1 MKSLHAFMA
10 MAQTRW
16 WCGGSNSERTSR
28 RTGKC

>member
-16 WCGGSNSERTSR
+16 WCGSNSERTSR